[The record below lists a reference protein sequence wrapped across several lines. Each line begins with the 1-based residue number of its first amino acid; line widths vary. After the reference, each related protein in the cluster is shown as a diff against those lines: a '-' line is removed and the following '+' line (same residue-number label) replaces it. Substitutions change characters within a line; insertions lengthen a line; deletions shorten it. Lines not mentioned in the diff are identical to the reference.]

1 MFCSSPLDTE
11 PPGYQPRVAGD
22 RWRGDTGGVSA
33 ADAVAGLVAIWLVL
47 GVLTAA
53 GARHRGR
60 QWHLALLGGL
70 LFPATWVL
78 WYLIDGRLGRK
89 AGG

>member
-1 MFCSSPLDTE
+1 M
-11 PPGYQPRVAGD
+11 
-22 RWRGDTGGVSA
+22 SA
-33 ADAVAGLVAIWLVL
+33 ADAAAGLAAAWLVL

-60 QWHLALLGGL
+60 RWDQALAGGL
-70 LFPATWVL
+70 LFPVTWVL
-78 WYLIDGRLGRK
+78 WYLIDRRLDHK